1 MSCPEI
7 KSLTF
12 SADGERAIH
21 AIVAKQ
27 NLGNLLAGLIAT
39 SQIIEIFSGG
49 GTAPFGM
56 ARNIAKSDWVAWA
69 DAMKKSTDLTRGSIM
84 RDAGHQAQ
92 ITSDSKERE
101 FWTAVHYGCQ

>member
-12 SADGERAIH
+12 SADGENMIR

-27 NLGNLLAGLIAT
+27 KLGNLLAGLIST
-39 SQIIEIFSGG
+39 SQIIEIFSRGG
-49 GTAPFGM
+49 AFGM
-56 ARNIAKSDWVAWA
+56 ALNIAQSDWVAWA
-69 DAMKKSTDLTRGSIM
+69 KAMSGVEKTVRASIM
-84 RDAGHQAQ
+84 RDAAQQALR
-92 ITSDSKERE
+92 TSGKEKE

>member
-21 AIVAKQ
+21 AIIAKQ
-27 NLGNLLAGLIAT
+27 KLGNVLAGLIAT

-49 GTAPFGM
+49 GTSAFGM

-69 DAMKKSTDLTRGSIM
+69 DAMHSVDKLVRKAIM
-84 RDAGHQAQ
+84 DAAAQQALY
-92 ITSDSKERE
+92 TSGKEHE
-101 FWTAVHYGCQ
+101 FWVAVHYGCQ